1 MSLVRRAPLRYGA
14 RMRIDAAALL
24 LWLTTVLCA
33 QEGVP
38 PAAAPAAASGLEA
51 ALARAGANRGQLEQA
66 LAQASGEQH
75 ADLAFVVEHMPE
87 SDLRTLGAEFLLAD
101 TKLAREALESAPW
114 AASIPADVYRE
125 AVLPYAQADEV
136 REPWRARLRELS
148 LPLVAGAK
156 TAGEAALRL
165 NEKLFGVVN
174 VRYSTKRRK
183 ACQSPSE
190 SIEQGLASCTGLS
203 ILLADACRSVGVPA
217 RIAGIALWPAA
228 GDQPAGGNHTWV
240 EVWDGSAWRFLGA
253 AEPDPAGFDRAW
265 FTGRARTAVA
275 GDPRSSIRAV
285 NWSRTGE
292 RFALPWAPEASW
304 PHAVDV
310 TARYTAADA
319 AGSGGA
325 DDALKVQ
332 LARFFAATPAEQA
345 AFSFDRNLDAELAT
359 PAGDARLR
367 ALAWSAFRAAP
378 HESLRADFAANRVRA
393 GDKESP
399 YTVKQVGEKPAKGF
413 GLVIA
418 MHGGGGAPPEVNDS
432 QWRIMQRYYKDHPEA
447 GGYLYCA
454 LRAPTN
460 EWNGFYTDYFYP
472 LLEQLIRQFLVCADV
487 DPDRVHAIGYSHGGY
502 GAFAIGPKLPYRFA
516 AVHSSAAAPTDG
528 QTAVDGL
535 HSLPFTFMVGEKD
548 TAYGRRERCEAF
560 DKVVQQVR
568 TERPDA
574 YPVTFLYKEGYG
586 HGGLPDRD
594 ILPDLLKH
602 VRVVAPAKLWWRP
615 TDGTVRQHYWLEL
628 DAPAPGQFLHAVRDG
643 NELTVSAENVASV
656 RIRLDARTVDLGK
669 PFVVRTGDRKSS
681 HALAPSLAALCRSI
695 EALGD
700 PQLAGSVALE
710 VALR

>member
-1 MSLVRRAPLRYGA
+1 
-14 RMRIDAAALL
+14 MRIDAAALA

-33 QEGVP
+33 QEGAGT
-38 PAAAPAAASGLEA
+38 PAPAPAATGIEA
-51 ALARAGANRGQLEQA
+51 ALARSGTNRAQLERA
-66 LAQASGEQH
+66 LAQAEGEQR
-75 ADLAFVVEHMPE
+75 ADLAFLVEHMPT
-87 SDLRTLGAEFLLAD
+87 SDLRTLDAEFLLAD
-101 TKLAREALESAPW
+101 TKLARETLSAAPW
-114 AASIPADVYRE
+114 AASIPPAVYRE
-125 AVLPYAQADEV
+125 AVLPYAQADET
-136 REPWRARLRELS
+136 REPWRAQLRELC
-148 LPLVAGAK
+148 LPLVADAK

-165 NEKLFGVVN
+165 NERLFAKVN

-217 RIAGIALWPAA
+217 RLCGIALWPAA
-228 GDQPAGGNHTWV
+228 DGQPAGGNHTWV

-265 FTGRARTAVA
+265 FTGRARTAMA
-275 GDPRSSIRAV
+275 GDLRSSIRAV

-292 RFALPWAPEASW
+292 RLALPWAAEEHW

-310 TARYTAADA
+310 TARYVGGAAA
-319 AGSGGA
+319 PGNGA

-332 LARFFAATPAEQA
+332 LARFFSAPPAEQA
-345 AFSFDRNLDAELAT
+345 QFSFDRNLDAELAT
-359 PAGDARLR
+359 AAGDARLR
-367 ALAWSAFRAAP
+367 TLAWEAFRAAP
-378 HESLRADFAANRVRA
+378 HEALRADFAANRVRA

-399 YTVKQVGEKPAKGF
+399 YTVKQVGEKPARGF

-472 LLEQLIRQFLVCADV
+472 LLEQLIRQFLVCAEV

-502 GAFAIGPKLPYRFA
+502 GAFAVGPKLPYRFG

-528 QTAVDGL
+528 QTVVDGL

-548 TAYGRRERCEAF
+548 TAFGRRERCEAF
-560 DKVVQQVR
+560 DRVVQQVR
-568 TERPDA
+568 AERPGA
-574 YPVTFLYKEGYG
+574 YPVQFLYKEGFG

-594 ILPDLLKH
+594 ILPELLKH
-602 VRVVAPAKLWWRP
+602 SRVASPARLWWRP
-615 TDGTVRQHYWLEL
+615 TDGTVRHHYWLQL
-628 DAPAPGQFLHAVRDG
+628 DAPAPGQFLRAVREG
-643 NELTVSAENVASV
+643 NEVAVSGENVASV
-656 RIRLDARTVDLGK
+656 RLRLDARSVDLAK
-669 PFVVRTGDRKSS
+669 SLVVRTGDSRAE
-681 HALAPSLAALCRSI
+681 HRLTPTLAELCRSI
-695 EALGD
+695 EMLGD
-700 PQLAGSVALE
+700 PQLAGSVLLE